1 MRVEKLLEQ
10 RQLLREKFQKALIEG
25 KEEDVQCSD
34 ADQRFLSKVVDSV
47 FTLMDRKQVD
57 VHNVASQLCMSH
69 QQLYR
74 KIVSLTGVTPATYIM
89 QLRMKRARL
98 LLENIPR

>member
-1 MRVEKLLEQ
+1 MITAKTSEADRIKGLEAGADAYLDKPFNSDELCVRVEKLLEQ

-47 FTLMDRKQVD
+47 FT
-57 VHNVASQLCMSH
+57 
-69 QQLYR
+69 
-74 KIVSLTGVTPATYIM
+74 
-89 QLRMKRARL
+89 
-98 LLENIPR
+98 